1 MYIPTDD
8 ICGYFFIFTFQSK
21 NKMKHTYIALLFL
34 LGMAAQAQQVTGYI
48 YDKGGEPLPG
58 AFVYLDGT
66 TFSADTDEKGYF
78 VLNTGNRNTGTLVAS
93 FIGFKTARVED
104 PFQYGNP
111 IKIILEEDALEMQEV
126 VIDAKTTFTRKQ
138 MLRAFRE
145 HFLGT
150 SSVASSCK
158 IENED
163 DIRLYYDSN
172 TFTLRAE
179 AKKPLRIKNKKLEY
193 DVQFDLVAFG
203 VQYRAK
209 SLEKAYVDGSIFA
222 GTTFFKDLSKNGSAD
237 KKRKNAYLGSATHLM
252 KTIASQDWHNQ
263 GFGLYVNNFP
273 ASPHKH
279 FTVTDTL
286 NVKKVTAKAFEEN
299 GATITGTG
307 KPGTLPATKKVQM
320 PIRYN
325 VLYKGKDQS
334 VFVLNKGVF
343 YVDSFGLYFPINE
356 VMFGGHISD
365 LKAGDMLP
373 ADYEY
378 KE

>member
-1 MYIPTDD
+1 
-8 ICGYFFIFTFQSK
+8 
-21 NKMKHTYIALLFL
+21 MKHIYIILLLFL
-34 LGMAAQAQQVTGYI
+34 GLVAKAQEVTGFV

-78 VLNTGNRNTGTLVAS
+78 VLNTGNRNTGTLVVS
-93 FIGFKTARVED
+93 FIGFITTRVDD
-104 PFQYGNP
+104 PFKYGKP
-111 IKIILEEDALEMQEV
+111 IKIILEEDAVQIQEV
-126 VIDAKTTFTRKQ
+126 VIDAKTIFSRKQ
-138 MLRAFRE
+138 MLRAFRDN
-145 HFLGT
+145 FLGT

-172 TFTLRAE
+172 TYTLRAE

-193 DVQFDLVAFG
+193 DVQFDLAAFA

-209 SLEKAYVDGSIFA
+209 SLDRHYIEGSLFA

-252 KTIASQDWHNQ
+252 KTIASEDWQNQ
-263 GFGLYVNNFP
+263 GFGLYVDNFP
-273 ASPHKH
+273 TSPHKH

-286 NVKKVTAKAFEEN
+286 NIKKITAKAFEEREV
-299 GATITGTG
+299 TIRDASKLGSEAE
-307 KPGTLPATKKVQM
+307 LKKVQV

-325 VLYKGKDQS
+325 ILYKGKDQS

-343 YVDSFGLYFPINE
+343 YVDKFGLYSPINE